1 MISRSQMRRQLYQNA
16 GMVSPMQ
23 QGIGSMMP
31 AGAQQGQA
39 PKKDYAKIK
48 KQEKEKIIERRNHH
62 VNQSS

>member
-39 PKKDYAKIK
+39 PKKD
-48 KQEKEKIIERRNHH
+48 
-62 VNQSS
+62 